1 VTDATSFLREA
12 VLGFG
17 VPVDE
22 VDRAEQDGTL
32 ELLALEHSVSM
43 EEPIYN
49 LIEVSARSGID
60 PTQLRAL
67 WRALGF
73 PDPRPDE
80 RLFTDTDVEMLSD
93 VMRFIDNGALE
104 ADLALQMSRVIGSS
118 LNRIATA
125 LVDAADSQVTAR
137 RLTGTSPELAQM
149 AAIQAADVLPL
160 LPRIMEQVW
169 RRHLGAA
176 ARRRI
181 VRATADEGQIVC
193 VGFADLVG
201 FTAQT
206 QELPE
211 HQLAEVV
218 GRFET
223 IAFDLASAHGGRVVK
238 MIGDEVMFTCDDV
251 ISGAELALDMAATY
265 RQDDHLSDVRVGL
278 ASGRVLERDG
288 DVFGSVVNLASRVTN
303 VAYPGAVIVSKD
315 MHDALDGDSRFV
327 FRSLRSHYLKDIGR
341 VPLWALR
348 RAGDDSKA
356 PFQHERH
363 RRSVREGLSLSYFAR
378 PVFDEV
384 ESVVPG
390 ALAGTERPGP
400 ESDPTT
406 EQLRAISDAVLE
418 ADIDSELQVELLAD
432 IEASRRLREL
442 EVEAHRRA
450 DQADQQAEKAV
461 AEAEAEAR
469 RKVEEV
475 EADARRRIA
484 QALDEAERKTRRATA
499 DADRK
504 VAQAEE
510 SAKHKAEAAKRD
522 ARRKAERKAGRK
534 KKRSKGSS
542 KGRRR
547 NPGDDGDGG

>member
-1 VTDATSFLREA
+1 VTDASSFLRDA

-17 VPVDE
+17 VPPE
-22 VDRAEQDGTL
+22 VVERAEQDGTL
-32 ELLALEHSVSM
+32 ELLALEHSVST
-43 EEPIYN
+43 EEPIYD

-73 PDPRPDE
+73 PDPRPGE
-80 RLFTDTDVEMLSD
+80 RVFTDTDVEMLSD
-93 VMRFIDNGALE
+93 VMSFIDAGALE

-125 LVDAADSQVTAR
+125 LVDAADSQMTAR
-137 RLTGTSPELAQM
+137 REAGESPELAQM

-160 LPRIMEQVW
+160 MPRIMDQVW

-181 VRATADEGQIVC
+181 VRATADEGHVVC

-206 QELPE
+206 QELQE

-251 ISGAELALDMAATY
+251 ISGADLALDMAATY

-303 VAYPGAVIVSKD
+303 VAFPGAVIVSQD
-315 MHDALDGDSRFV
+315 MHDALEGDDRFV
-327 FRSLRSHYLKDIGR
+327 LRSLRSHYLKDIGR

-348 RAGDDSKA
+348 GAGDDTQQ

-363 RRSVREGLSLSYFAR
+363 RRSARKSFSLSYFAR

-384 ESVVPG
+384 ESVAPG
-390 ALAGTERPGP
+390 SLAGTERPGM
-400 ESDPTT
+400 EEDPTT
-406 EQLRAISDAVLE
+406 EQLRAITDAVLE

-442 EVEAHRRA
+442 EAEAHRRA
-450 DQADQQAEKAV
+450 DQADEQAEKVV

-469 RKVEEV
+469 RKVEEA
-475 EADARRRIA
+475 EAEARRRIE
-484 QALDEAERKTRRATA
+484 QALSEAERKTRRATA

-504 VAQAEE
+504 VAQVEENAERK
-510 SAKHKAEAAKRD
+510 AKAAKRD

-534 KKRSKGSS
+534 KKRSKD
-542 KGRRR
+542 RDAD
-547 NPGDDGDGG
+547 PGDAV

>member
-1 VTDATSFLREA
+1 VTDSGQSFLREA

-17 VPVDE
+17 VPLEV
-22 VDRAEQDGTL
+22 VDRAERDGTL

-43 EEPIYN
+43 EEAVYD

-60 PTQLRAL
+60 PGQLRAL

-73 PDPRPDE
+73 ADPRPDE
-80 RLFTDTDVEMLSD
+80 RVFTDTDVEMVSD
-93 VMRFIDNGALE
+93 VMRFIDAGALE
-104 ADLALQMSRVIGSS
+104 ADLAIQMARVIGSS

-125 LVDAADSQVTAR
+125 LVDAADSQVTSR
-137 RLTGTSPELAQM
+137 REAGESPEAAQLA
-149 AAIQAADVLPL
+149 AVQAADVLPL
-160 LPRIMEQVW
+160 MPRIMDQVW

-211 HQLAEVV
+211 QQLAEVV

-223 IAFDLASAHGGRVVK
+223 IAFDLASAHGGRIVK

-251 ISGAELALDMAATY
+251 IAGAELALDMAATY

-288 DVFGSVVNLASRVTN
+288 DVFGTVVNLASRVTN
-303 VAYPGAVIVSKD
+303 VAFPGAVVVSQD
-315 MHDALDGDSRFV
+315 MHDALEGDERFV

-348 RAGDDSKA
+348 LAGDDSRQ
-356 PFQHERH
+356 PFQHERR
-363 RRSVREGLSLSYFAR
+363 RRSARRSIALSYIAR

-384 ESVVPG
+384 EAIVPG
-390 ALAGTERPGP
+390 TLAGTERPTEEGG
-400 ESDPTT
+400 PTT
-406 EQLRAISDAVLE
+406 EELQAISDAVLG
-418 ADIDSELQVELLAD
+418 ADIDTDLQVELLAD
-432 IEASRRLREL
+432 IEASRRLHEL
-442 EVEAHRRA
+442 EAEAKRRA
-450 DQADQQAEKAV
+450 EMADIEAEEAV
-461 AEAEAEAR
+461 AEAESEARRKVEDAEAEAR
-469 RKVEEV
+469 R
-475 EADARRRIA
+475 RIE
-484 QALDEAERKTRRATA
+484 QALSEAERKTKRATA

-504 VAQAEE
+504 VAHVAESIE
-510 SAKHKAEAAKRD
+510 RKAEAAKRD
-522 ARRKAERKAGRK
+522 ARRKAKRQAGRK
-534 KKRSKGSS
+534 KKKRSK
-542 KGRRR
+542 
-547 NPGDDGDGG
+547 DDE

>member
-1 VTDATSFLREA
+1 MTDAASTFLRDA

-17 VPVDE
+17 VPVDV

-32 ELLALEHSVSM
+32 ELLALEHSVSL
-43 EEPIYN
+43 EVPQYD
-49 LIEVSARSGID
+49 LIEVAARSGID
-60 PTQLRAL
+60 STQLRAL

-73 PDPRPDE
+73 PDPRPGE
-80 RLFTDTDVEMLSD
+80 RVFTDTDVEMLSD
-93 VMRFIDNGALE
+93 VVRFIDAGALE

-137 RLTGTSPELAQM
+137 REAGESPEAAQM
-149 AAIQAADVLPL
+149 AAVQAADVLPL
-160 LPRIMEQVW
+160 LPQIMEQVW

-223 IAFDLASAHGGRVVK
+223 IAFELTSAHGGRVVK

-251 ISGAELALDMAATY
+251 ITGAELALDMAATY
-265 RQDDHLSDVRVGL
+265 RQDDHLSDVRVGM

-303 VAYPGAVIVSKD
+303 VAFPGAVIVSQD
-315 MHDALDGDSRFV
+315 MHDALEGDDRFV

-348 RAGDDSKA
+348 LAGDESKQ
-356 PFQHERH
+356 PFQHERR
-363 RRSVREGLSLSYFAR
+363 RRSARKSFTLSYVAR

-384 ESVVPG
+384 ESVAPG
-390 ALAGTERPGP
+390 ALAGTERPTADGG
-400 ESDPTT
+400 PTT
-406 EQLRAISDAVLE
+406 EQLEAISEAVLE
-418 ADIDSELQVELLAD
+418 ADIDTELQVELLAD
-432 IEASRRLREL
+432 IEASRRLQEL
-442 EVEAHRRA
+442 EAEAHRRA
-450 DQADQQAEKAV
+450 DLADLQAEKAV

-469 RKVEEV
+469 RKVEEA
-475 EADARRRIA
+475 ESEARRRIE
-484 QALDEAERKTRRATA
+484 QALSEAERKTRRATA

-510 SAKHKAEAAKRD
+510 TAERKAKAAKRD

-534 KKRSKGSS
+534 NKKRSKD
-542 KGRRR
+542 R
-547 NPGDDGDGG
+547 DEDG

>member
-1 VTDATSFLREA
+1 MSDSDSTFLRDA

-17 VPVDE
+17 VPVHV
-22 VDRAEQDGTL
+22 VDRAERDGTL

-43 EEPIYN
+43 EEPTYD
-49 LIEVSARSGID
+49 LIEVAARSGIEAG
-60 PTQLRAL
+60 QLREL

-73 PDPRPDE
+73 PDPRPGE
-80 RLFTDTDVEMLSD
+80 RVFTDTDVEMLTD
-93 VMRFIDNGALE
+93 VVKFIDAGSLE

-125 LVDAADSQVTAR
+125 LVDAADSQVTSR
-137 RLTGTSPELAQM
+137 REAGESSEEAQLA
-149 AAIQAADVLPL
+149 AVRAADVLPL
-160 LPRIMEQVW
+160 MPRIMDQVW

-211 HQLAEVV
+211 QQLAEVV

-223 IAFDLASAHGGRVVK
+223 IAFDLTSAHGGRIVK

-251 ISGAELALDMAATY
+251 IAGAELALDMAATY
-265 RQDDHLSDVRVGL
+265 RLDDHLSDVRVGM

-288 DVFGSVVNLASRVTN
+288 DVFGSVVNLASRITN
-303 VAYPGAVIVSKD
+303 VAFPGAVIVSQD
-315 MHDALDGDSRFV
+315 MHDALEGDDRFV
-327 FRSLRSHYLKDIGR
+327 LRGLRSHYLKDIGR

-348 RAGDDSKA
+348 PAGDDSKQ
-356 PFQHERH
+356 PFQHERR
-363 RRSVREGLSLSYFAR
+363 RRSARNRFTLSYFAR

-384 ESVVPG
+384 ESLAPG
-390 ALAGTERPGP
+390 ALAGTERPNDTDG
-400 ESDPTT
+400 PTT
-406 EQLRAISDAVLE
+406 EQMQAISDAVLG

-450 DQADQQAEKAV
+450 EQADRQAEKAV

-469 RKVEEV
+469 REVEEA
-475 EADARRRIA
+475 EAEARRRIE
-484 QALDEAERKTRRATA
+484 QALSEAERKTRQATE

-504 VAQAEE
+504 VAQVEHAAER
-510 SAKHKAEAAKRD
+510 KAEAAKRE
-522 ARRKAERKAGRK
+522 ARRTAERKAGRK
-534 KKRSKGSS
+534 KKKKRSKG
-542 KGRRR
+542 GAA
-547 NPGDDGDGG
+547 DDG